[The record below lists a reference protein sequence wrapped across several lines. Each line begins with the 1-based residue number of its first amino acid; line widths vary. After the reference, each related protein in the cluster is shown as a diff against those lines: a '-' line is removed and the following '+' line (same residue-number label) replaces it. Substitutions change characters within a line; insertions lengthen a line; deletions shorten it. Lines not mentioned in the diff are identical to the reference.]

1 MHSNWLKFPDMVLYQ
16 WSKIKNGCH
25 QRIYL
30 IKVTSLPNSFYADLC
45 HISSKSMKCLP
56 LTCHISS
63 KPMLHIF
70 LKITMYFQNP
80 CNNFLMLY
88 LFTIHVTST
97 FDISLHNPCDIYVWH
112 ISSKSMWH
120 LRLTYLFKIHVT
132 STFDISLHNPCDV
145 YVWHISSKSM
155 WRLRLTY
162 LFTIHV
168 TSTFDIS
175 LQNPCYA
182 YLWHIFEIYVAHTS
196 DM

>member
-112 ISSKSMWH
+112 ISSKSM
-120 LRLTYLFKIHVT
+120 LCLPLTYLWNLC
-132 STFDISLHNPCDV
+132 S
-145 YVWHISSKSM
+145 
-155 WRLRLTY
+155 TY
-162 LFTIHV
+162 LWHV
-168 TSTFDIS
+168 IYFP
-175 LQNPCYA
+175 NPCYTF
-182 YLWHIFEIYVAHTS
+182 LWHINPWHQCSIHLWHVISLLNVTTTS
-196 DM
+196 